1 MVQLKIFD
9 IIHSEPKPRC
19 PRKLTMIKMKLAIV
33 FVFDTVQV
41 SIINLLYFIAMNG
54 VFQKESK
61 IRKQLKFIAREVN
74 IAFPAFLI
82 TDQRTVLHRQIHAGC
97 IPAFCR
103 INRTPTANQSLTNS
117 PLRNLTRCIPT
128 RTEYGPL
135 EIDIMFLIDPL
146 IIFRK

>member
-1 MVQLKIFD
+1 
-9 IIHSEPKPRC
+9 
-19 PRKLTMIKMKLAIV
+19 MIKLKLAIV
-33 FVFDTVQV
+33 FVFDTIQV

-54 VFQKESK
+54 IFQKKSE
-61 IRKQLKFIAREVN
+61 IGKQLKFIARQVN

-97 IPAFCR
+97 ISAFSR
-103 INRTPTANQSLTNS
+103 IDRPPTANQSLPNG

-135 EIDIMFLIDPL
+135 EIDIMFLIDPM
-146 IIFRK
+146 IILRK